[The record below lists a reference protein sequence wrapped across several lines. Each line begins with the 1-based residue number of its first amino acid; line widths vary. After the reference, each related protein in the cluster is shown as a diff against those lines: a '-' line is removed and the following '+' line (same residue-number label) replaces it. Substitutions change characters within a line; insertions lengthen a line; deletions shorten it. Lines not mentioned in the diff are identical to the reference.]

1 MRYFLGYLLFI
12 FLGLFVALQ
21 AKIRSGAT
29 GTGNVVKV
37 FASSSFIAQ
46 WGPGPWLKERFEETC
61 KCKVEFL
68 DGADSTLLFQRLKA
82 EGSQGADLVLGFDQ
96 FDLEMVEGGFQW
108 KTVDVSGV
116 DFVDEISAVPVQT
129 RLVPYDWSLV
139 SFVLRS
145 NDVKQLPKSLNDL
158 LEDGFKGQIAMED
171 PRTSSLGMQFLLWL
185 VSSRGEDGAFR
196 YLESFNKMVHSYSPS
211 WSQAYGLFQKSQVK
225 TALSYVTSPLYHKVE
240 EKDSGVIA
248 PEFSEGHPVQVEYMG
263 IPENCKNCEAAQAFA
278 ELILSPEGQKI
289 IMEKNYMF
297 PAVRGVKQGT
307 LFAQIPKYE
316 VLQMKT
322 LPSVADRERL
332 LKKWTALRRA
342 E

>member
-1 MRYFLGYLLFI
+1 MRYFLGFLLFI
-12 FLGLFVALQ
+12 FLGLFVAVQ
-21 AKIRSGAT
+21 AKFRSGSAS
-29 GTGNVVKV
+29 GDNVVKI

-46 WGPGPWLKERFEETC
+46 WGPGPWLKEKFEETC
-61 KCKVEFL
+61 ECKIEFL

-96 FDLEMVEGGFQW
+96 FDLEMVENGFQW
-108 KTVDVSGV
+108 KKVDVSGV
-116 DFVDEISAVPVQT
+116 NFVEEISAVPVQT
-129 RLVPYDWSLV
+129 KLVPYDWSLV
-139 SFVLRS
+139 SFVLRA
-145 NDVKQLPKSLNDL
+145 NDVKQLPKNLNDL
-158 LEDGFKGQIAMED
+158 MADHFRNQIAMED

-185 VSSRGEDGAFR
+185 VSTRGEDGAFR
-196 YLESFNKMVHSYSPS
+196 YLESFNKTIHSYSPS
-211 WSQAYGLFQKSQVK
+211 WSQAYGLFQRSLVK

-240 EKDSGVIA
+240 EKDSSVIA
-248 PEFSEGHPVQVEYMG
+248 PEFGEGHPVQIEYMG
-263 IPENCKNCEAAQAFA
+263 IPENCKSCETAQKFVD
-278 ELILSPEGQKI
+278 LVLSPEGQKI

-316 VLQMKT
+316 VLQMKN

-332 LKKWTALRRA
+332 LKKWTALRRV